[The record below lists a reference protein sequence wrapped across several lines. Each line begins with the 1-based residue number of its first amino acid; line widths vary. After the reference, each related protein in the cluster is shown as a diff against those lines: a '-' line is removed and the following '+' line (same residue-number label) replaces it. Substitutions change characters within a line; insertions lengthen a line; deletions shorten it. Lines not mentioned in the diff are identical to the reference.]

1 LQLYIKNYKQL
12 LIDLKK
18 EEINKDFVW
27 LEILH

>member
-27 LEILH
+27 LEILQ